1 MTATHRRRCGFT
13 LIELMVTVLVLIILL
28 ALGVPAFADLL
39 SRTKLTSTAN
49 TLLAHLQYARSTAVR
64 RGGGRVAVGPCNNA
78 KTCTDTPP
86 TPWPDNQVWQDG
98 YMVALVD
105 TVSPPK
111 ILQVLRRVDAAE
123 LASVTIDKNGTS
135 PRFFFHPDG
144 SAGGAATVTLCDRRT
159 STIARAVIVDAVGRA
174 RVAQYAPDGVALQCR
189 P

>member
-1 MTATHRRRCGFT
+1 MTATHRRRRGFT

-39 SRTKLTSTAN
+39 SRTKLTNTAN
-49 TLLAHLQYARSTAVR
+49 TLLAHLQYARSSAVK
-64 RGGGRVAVGPCNNA
+64 RGVGRVAVGPCNVA
-78 KTCTDTPP
+78 AQCTDDAD
-86 TPWPDNQVWQDG
+86 WPAGQLWQGG
-98 YMVALVD
+98 YMVATVD
-105 TVSPPK
+105 TASPPK

-123 LASVTIDKNGTS
+123 LAAVTIDKNGTS

-174 RVAQYAPDGVALQCR
+174 RVAQYAPGGWALQC
-189 P
+189 PP